1 MPITKLTI
9 LCHCTEIT
17 KLMLPGIISILGDG
31 QNVNQIDM
39 DVEAKSAQNKK
50 IASKQ
55 SHISN
60 DRFEIQHRLP
70 HN

>member
-1 MPITKLTI
+1 
-9 LCHCTEIT
+9 
-17 KLMLPGIISILGDG
+17 MLPLIISILGDG

-70 HN
+70 HY